1 MKKINIKPHHILL
14 VAALL
19 TAGACNNSGSS
30 TTSTTDS
37 SSTVSARM
45 DTAMKDVKQGAEN
58 AANDV
63 KNAIDGN
70 PDSNFVVK
78 ATVAN
83 MEELK
88 VLQAGWDNGTDK
100 ELKAHAK
107 MMIADHK
114 KLGAKVKDYS
124 GKKSYTL
131 PDNDG
136 GKGDDDL
143 TALNKNTKGKDWDK
157 AWVDKMVDGHNDAI
171 SLFEKYQDKVKD
183 PDLKSMITDALP
195 TLHSH
200 LDMMKQLQDKMG
212 K

>member
-14 VAALL
+14 FAAML
-19 TAGACNNSGSS
+19 TASACSNSGSS

-37 SSTVSARM
+37 SSTMSSKV
-45 DTAMKDVKQGAEN
+45 DTAIKDVKQGAEN
-58 AANDV
+58 VANDV
-63 KNAIDGN
+63 KNAVDGN

-83 MEELK
+83 LEELK

-114 KLGAKVKDYS
+114 KLGAKVKEYS

-131 PDNDG
+131 PDNDN

-183 PDLKSMITDALP
+183 PDLKGMITDALP
-195 TLHSH
+195 TLHAH

>member
-1 MKKINIKPHHILL
+1 MKTTKIKTHHILL

-19 TAGACNNSGSS
+19 SVSACNNSN
-30 TTSTTDS
+30 TSTTATADS
-37 SSTVSARM
+37 VTAKV

-58 AANDV
+58 VANEV
-63 KNAIDGN
+63 KNAVEGN

-78 ATVAN
+78 AATAN

-88 VLQAGWDNGTDK
+88 ILQAGWDKGTDK
-100 ELKAHAK
+100 DLKAHAK

-124 GKKSYTL
+124 GKKSYIL
-131 PDNDG
+131 PADDN
-136 GKGDDDL
+136 GKGDDAVAKLD
-143 TALNKNTKGKDWDK
+143 KNTKGKDWDK
-157 AWVDKMVDGHNDAI
+157 AWADKMVDGHNDAI

-183 PDLKSMITDALP
+183 PDLKAMITETLP

-200 LDMMKQLQDKMG
+200 LDMMKQLKDKLG

>member
-1 MKKINIKPHHILL
+1 MKNLKTHHLL
-14 VAALL
+14 LIAALSL
-19 TAGACNNSGSS
+19 TAACNNSGSS
-30 TTSTTDS
+30 TTTTDS
-37 SSTVSARM
+37 TSTMSAKV
-45 DTAMKDVKQGAEN
+45 DTAVKDIKQGAEN
-58 AANDV
+58 VAADV

-88 VLQAGWDNGTDK
+88 VLQEGWDKGTDK

-114 KLGAKVKDYS
+114 KLGVKVKDYS
-124 GKKSYTL
+124 AKKSYAL
-131 PDNDG
+131 PDNDNS
-136 GKGDDDL
+136 KGDD
-143 TALNKNTKGKDWDK
+143 AVASLNKNTKGKDWDK
-157 AWVDKMVDGHNDAI
+157 AWVDKMVDGHKDAI
-171 SLFEKYQDKVKD
+171 DLFEKYQDKVKD
-183 PDLKSMITDALP
+183 ADLKAMITSTLP

-200 LDMMKQLQDKMG
+200 LDMVKQLQDKMG